1 MELVVMTFAIVIDD
15 NYINWL
21 LGLIAVA
28 LPTIGTT
35 IVLLWK
41 KFLAYITP
49 KVTEAFNAHTG
60 LVNEMKL
67 QIPIVG
73 KTLKK
78 LGDTQEKQC
87 DTLERHSKWH
97 EQHAEKLN
105 KLMTSWSDN
114 HEVQP

>member
-67 QIPIVG
+67 QIPIVEAG
-73 KTLKK
+73 RHARETVRHT
-78 LGDTQEKQC
+78 GETQQV
-87 DTLERHSKWH
+87 
-97 EQHAEKLN
+97 A
-105 KLMTSWSDN
+105 
-114 HEVQP
+114 